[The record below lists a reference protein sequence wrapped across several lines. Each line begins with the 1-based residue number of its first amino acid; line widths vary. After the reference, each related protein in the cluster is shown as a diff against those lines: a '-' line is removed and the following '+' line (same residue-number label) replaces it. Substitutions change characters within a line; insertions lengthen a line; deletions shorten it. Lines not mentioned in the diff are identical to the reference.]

1 MKTTIHNFYNDKNHI
16 DTKVVN
22 EYFYYDSPDIDYQLW
37 YICTMIRDDA
47 LEYLKA
53 NGYND
58 LDEED
63 VELYRKENET
73 IEELMTNPKNL
84 KGIYDKY

>member
-1 MKTTIHNFYNDKNHI
+1 M
-16 DTKVVN
+16 
-22 EYFYYDSPDIDYQLW
+22 
-37 YICTMIRDDA
+37 
-47 LEYLKA
+47 KA
-53 NGYND
+53 NGYNG

-63 VELYRKENET
+63 VESYKKENET